1 MKHLF
6 LFFLIAFIFSAS
18 AHAIEPKIDY
28 KPETLFTITVQFPDY
43 NCTGTRA
50 IWQQLYSDLDA
61 VFAIFGAN
69 MAIVEAI
76 AHSFETVNG
85 IPMCQCRYQKTLY
98 HINIWAQANLGTTVQ
113 PIQGCVV
120 HPAVLVGNP
129 DEDTQVVIKID
140 NLI

>member
-1 MKHLF
+1 MKNL
-6 LFFLIAFIFSAS
+6 LMLFLIALSFSAS
-18 AHAIEPKIDY
+18 AHAIEPT
-28 KPETLFTITVQFPDY
+28 PEDNPATLFTVVVQFPDN
-43 NCTGTRA
+43 NCTGSRA
-50 IWQQLYSDLDA
+50 IWQQLYTDLDA
-61 VFAIFGAN
+61 VFAIVGPN

-85 IPMCQCRYQKTLY
+85 IPMCQCRYQNTLY
-98 HINIWAQANLGTTVQ
+98 HINVWAQANLGTTIQ